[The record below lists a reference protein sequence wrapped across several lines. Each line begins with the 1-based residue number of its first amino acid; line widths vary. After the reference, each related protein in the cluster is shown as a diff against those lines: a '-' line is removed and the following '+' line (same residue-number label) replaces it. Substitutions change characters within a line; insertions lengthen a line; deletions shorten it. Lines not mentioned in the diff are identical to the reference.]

1 MAAVTPPHTTPQIVY
16 PERDGK
22 PMAETDMHRQVMIDT
37 ITTLADFFR
46 DRPDIYVAGNLLL
59 YYEEGN
65 PAASVAPDVF
75 VVAGISKHP
84 RRIYKLWEE
93 GQPPAVVVEVT
104 SRSTRLDDLGTKR
117 VLYESLG
124 VPEYFLFDPLA
135 EYLHPPL
142 QGYRLVNGEYVR
154 LEAEADGALAS
165 QRLGLRLRPEDGH
178 LRLINAATGEPLL
191 RPDEV
196 AAALREEAAARRAT
210 EERLAAMESELAQLR
225 AELSRLCGPSASETD

>member
-22 PMAETDMHRQVMIDT
+22 PMAETDTHRQVMMDT

-46 DRPDIYVAGNLLL
+46 DRPDVYVAGNLLL

-75 VVAGISKHP
+75 VVVGVPKHP

-93 GQPPAVVVEVT
+93 GQSPAVVIEVT

-142 QGYRLVNGEYVR
+142 QGYRLANGEYVR
-154 LEAEADGALAS
+154 LEAEPDGALAS

-178 LRLINAATGEPLL
+178 LRLINAATGDLLL

-196 AAALREEAAARRAT
+196 ADAQRVAA
-210 EERLAAMESELAQLR
+210 ERLAAAEAEIAQLR
-225 AELSRLCGPSASETD
+225 AELARLRDPSASETD